1 MSLVWKTVQSVRIC
15 QSGSDR
21 ASPLSPA
28 PSIVE
33 VISDVLPGLTVDPD
47 SDIVFTYKNPASSET
62 DLEFGISEGFAT
74 AFTDDIGT
82 LGQTVATRV
91 QIRVGGLPEG
101 STLTFPDSVGSSD
114 TPATLEVIPDSELI
128 LSVEEEELTI
138 TYAFDSSASSEDLTE
153 SFIIPYTLTVDTPP
167 QEQAVVFLQ
176 ASLFPS
182 ENLNDPDDVPR
193 FVEEFLPPEDE
204 LPLPEFET
212 FFPTNLAQDEVLGL
226 AFTNPREFEVEVE
239 LTALDPGGDPVA
251 GEGITNP
258 AIFTIPPGGQTSLLL
273 EEAFGPGILPVDI
286 GTIVSLSRRGE
297 VATLLFVTDGENQLL
312 EGGAAGQT
320 PLQSFVLPNVSRSGN
335 SPFTRTHLF
344 NPSTDSEVE
353 VELTL
358 YDMAGQTV
366 ASTEMTLPPRGT
378 LNEDLTTLF
387 EVGLATLSGGYVL
400 GSASGDGLVG
410 FESFGDERTIN
421 LLSAG
426 ITSLRR
432 QSYWVPRFVAAAGFD
447 TRLSLINTDDLK
459 AVTMMVSAFN
469 EQGNPLFT
477 PAGIVLQ
484 PGEQGTFSVAALFGF
499 SGDDLIAGWLRL
511 DLEDIFLGPFLDIPS
526 LNGSVQFL
534 TTDGRVSASIP
545 LFLLADADAL
555 YPHIAQDQGF
565 FTGVAVLNTQDES
578 VEVTVEAFGED
589 GSKIGES
596 TFSLASGAKTAQL
609 LPELIPDT
617 QGVPGGHFRVTADD
631 SILSIGLFGD
641 LAGESLATI
650 PSQ

>member
-1 MSLVWKTVQSVRIC
+1 MFCIHQEARHFLRSSVKLLGVLCSLTILWTSLLSAQDGIFQISSNSVEAISTEVTALAGRIAFDIIGGTTGSGGIFLDFGVPIADSGGLIGFAGTSIEETDLEAGVLLINVPAGMDATDLPITLEGVRFDVTGLENGSVRADLSVRVG
-15 QSGSDR
+15 SGFTFVTG
-21 ASPLSPA
+21 AFN
-28 PSIVE
+28 VE

-226 AFTNPREFEVEVE
+226 AFTNSREFEVEVE

-312 EGGAAGQT
+312 EGGG
-320 PLQSFVLPNVSRSGN
+320 SGSD
-335 SPFTRTHLF
+335 SPSILC
-344 NPSTDSEVE
+344 
-353 VELTL
+353 
-358 YDMAGQTV
+358 
-366 ASTEMTLPPRGT
+366 
-378 LNEDLTTLF
+378 
-387 EVGLATLSGGYVL
+387 LAQCV
-400 GSASGDGLVG
+400 
-410 FESFGDERTIN
+410 
-421 LLSAG
+421 
-426 ITSLRR
+426 SLRE
-432 QSYWVPRFVAAAGFD
+432 
-447 TRLSLINTDDLK
+447 LSLHSDPFVQSIH
-459 AVTMMVSAFN
+459 
-469 EQGNPLFT
+469 
-477 PAGIVLQ
+477 
-484 PGEQGTFSVAALFGF
+484 GF
-499 SGDDLIAGWLRL
+499 RGG
-511 DLEDIFLGPFLDIPS
+511 
-526 LNGSVQFL
+526 
-534 TTDGRVSASIP
+534 
-545 LFLLADADAL
+545 
-555 YPHIAQDQGF
+555 
-565 FTGVAVLNTQDES
+565 
-578 VEVTVEAFGED
+578 
-589 GSKIGES
+589 
-596 TFSLASGAKTAQL
+596 SGA
-609 LPELIPDT
+609 DT
-617 QGVPGGHFRVTADD
+617 
-631 SILSIGLFGD
+631 L
-641 LAGESLATI
+641 
-650 PSQ
+650 